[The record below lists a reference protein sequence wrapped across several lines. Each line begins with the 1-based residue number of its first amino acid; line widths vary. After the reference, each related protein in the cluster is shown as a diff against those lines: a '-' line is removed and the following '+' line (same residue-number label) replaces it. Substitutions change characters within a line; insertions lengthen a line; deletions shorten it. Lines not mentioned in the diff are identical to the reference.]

1 MKLLKIII
9 IGIIAIMGPSLSAQQ
24 DPNYTLYR
32 YNMNLINPAY
42 AGANESTDLG
52 INVRSQ
58 WASVEGAPETQSVL
72 FGTPLGK
79 KVGMGLS
86 IINDKTFIENQTSL
100 SLDFSYR
107 LKLNET
113 HDLYLGLKAGFNSY
127 DANTAGLATYGI
139 QQDPSLMDING
150 SFNPNLGIG
159 LYLKNEDYFV
169 SFSLPK
175 LLTPDRLEE
184 EDGLARL
191 GVDRIHMYL
200 AGGYNIELNSNLKLK
215 PAALLRY
222 AEASPLSV
230 DLTAL
235 LEFNK
240 HFNLG
245 AGYRLDES
253 FSGILIFKTSNWLEI
268 GYAYEV
274 AIENSVKNI
283 DNSTHEIMLNL
294 KL

>member
-1 MKLLKIII
+1 
-9 IGIIAIMGPSLSAQQ
+9 MGTSLSAQQ

-159 LYLKNEDYFV
+159 LYLKNKDYFV
-169 SFSLPK
+169 SISLPK

-200 AGGYNIELNSNLKLK
+200 AGGYNIQLNDNLMLK

-253 FSGILIFKTSNWLEI
+253 VSGILIFKTNNWLEI